1 MSLPARHT
9 AAAPDLGTLEAI
21 TQAVEGGL
29 GLPEVVRAAARALD
43 ASLVLIDRSSSVLAV
58 AARSSADERSLMT
71 DAAGVVTHELRV
83 GDAVVGRLRLR
94 GRAGAEPSAALLR
107 VITTLIAS
115 EVERLRAPERASEAA
130 QSNFLRAV
138 LRRDVTDRGDLVARG
153 EELGI
158 DLSGGGAVIVVRA
171 HHLAPTE
178 DDWRARVLGA
188 AILWYYDE
196 I

>member
-1 MSLPARHT
+1 M
-9 AAAPDLGTLEAI
+9 
-21 TQAVEGGL
+21 
-29 GLPEVVRAAARALD
+29 
-43 ASLVLIDRSSSVLAV
+43 
-58 AARSSADERSLMT
+58 
-71 DAAGVVTHELRV
+71 

-94 GRAGAEPSAALLR
+94 GRSGERAAGRAAAG
-107 VITTLIAS
+107 ITTLIAS

-171 HHLAPTE
+171 TTSPRPRTTGARACSAPPSAPPARPP
-178 DDWRARVLGA
+178 RAR
-188 AILWYYDE
+188 WPR
-196 I
+196 